1 MTQPTPERDTAS
13 FAAAEPEA
21 IAAET
26 APDEDAK
33 GSDDLLQ
40 LLLTANGLEQSGEID
55 RAREIYEDIV
65 TRDSTGVWGQSASQ
79 ALAALPAS
87 EPAALEDTTLERPDS
102 NSEERSTESEPTV
115 PLPPSPPLDTSP
127 PREPKTAV
135 ARSRGGLGTTLK
147 LMFVAA
153 AAVPAVLTA
162 GATLWL
168 APQTLPPATTP
179 SETDDR
185 DRVLQRQTLLAA
197 IVGAVSIL
205 ALASLTLPRLQR
217 LDRYLRQIAYFSK
230 KVKLDR
236 PTRPLE
242 IPEGRDEIGAI
253 AANLRDIADLVTNQN
268 HRLQQLE
275 RQQEQERQRDRA
287 EKDRLQQQALD
298 LLERLEAAR
307 SGNLAV
313 EAPLSDGAVGA
324 IADAFNATA
333 RSLREFVSQT
343 ARVAADVTERT
354 HDSETA
360 VRQLSDAARHQS
372 QDLQSALDTV
382 RAIADAID
390 RLSRSTRDAA
400 DLARQATEAARLGDS
415 NMDRTTESM
424 EQLRTAVANTAK
436 KAKRLAESAQEV
448 SQILA
453 VVSGISEKANL
464 LAFNAA
470 IEAARAGERGEGFRQ
485 VADDVRGLAT
495 QIGESAGDIER
506 LVGSI
511 QAETADV
518 LDVLE
523 AGTAEVVSSTRSV
536 GQTQQTLR
544 QLSELSQA
552 IDGSL
557 QTVARDSADRA
568 RSSQDVNRVM
578 EEVNRVALTNTEEAQ
593 RVVSVLQGLLEEVE
607 TLKSSVAKFQVE

>member
-1 MTQPTPERDTAS
+1 MTQPTPERETAT
-13 FAAAEPEA
+13 FAASEPEA
-21 IAAET
+21 LPVE
-26 APDEDAK
+26 APPEEEDG

-40 LLLTANGLEQSGEID
+40 LLVTANGLEQAGEID

-65 TRDSTGVWGQSASQ
+65 ARDSTGVWGQSASQ
-79 ALAALPAS
+79 ALANLP
-87 EPAALEDTTLERPDS
+87 PAESSALEETTLER
-102 NSEERSTESEPTV
+102 TESDTETPTDSGASV
-115 PLPPSPPLDTSP
+115 SSPAAVATP
-127 PREPKTAV
+127 PRKKRKTATSKM
-135 ARSRGGLGTTLK
+135 RLGWGTRLK
-147 LMFVAA
+147 LTFVAA
-153 AAVPAVLTA
+153 AVVPAALTA

-168 APQTLPPATTP
+168 APKTLPPTSHRTA
-179 SETDDR
+179 EEGDR
-185 DRVLQRQTLLAA
+185 LQQRQALLALL
-197 IVGAVSIL
+197 VGGGSTL
-205 ALASLTLPRLQR
+205 ALLALTLPLAQQ
-217 LDRYLRQIAYFSK
+217 LDRQLREIARFIK
-230 KVKLDR
+230 NVKLEQ

-242 IPEGRDEIGAI
+242 VPEGEGGVSRI
-253 AANLRDIADLVTNQN
+253 AENLRDLADLVVDRN

-275 RQQEQERQRDRA
+275 REQERDSQRDRA
-287 EKDRLQQQALD
+287 EKERLQQQALE

-307 SGNLAV
+307 SGNLTV
-313 EAPLSDGAVGA
+313 EAPLSDGAIGA

-333 RSLREFVSQT
+333 RSLRDFVSQT
-343 ARVAADVTERT
+343 ARVAADVTDRT

-372 QDLQSALDTV
+372 QDLQRALDIV

-390 RLSRSTRDAA
+390 RLSQSTRDAA
-400 DLARQATEAARLGDS
+400 DLARQATDAAQLGDRH
-415 NMDRTTESM
+415 MDSTTESM
-424 EQLRTAVANTAK
+424 ERLRTTVANTAK

-485 VADDVRGLAT
+485 VADDVRGLAA

-523 AGTAEVVSSTRSV
+523 AGTAEVVGSTRSV

-568 RSSQDVNRVM
+568 QSSQEVNRVM
-578 EEVNRVALTNTEEAQ
+578 EEVNRVALTNAEEAQ
-593 RVVSVLQGLLEEVE
+593 RVVKVLQGLLEEVE